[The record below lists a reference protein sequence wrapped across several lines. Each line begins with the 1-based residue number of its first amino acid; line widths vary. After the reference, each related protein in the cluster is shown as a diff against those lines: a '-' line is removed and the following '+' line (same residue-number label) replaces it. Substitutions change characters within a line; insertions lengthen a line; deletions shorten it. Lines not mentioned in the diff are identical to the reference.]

1 MIIRLLSHLV
11 SAFAVTFHT
20 SSPVRS
26 LHRDG
31 ATRRETPVPRPWL
44 VSSCFASDA
53 TLHGKITVPG
63 HESSPFRRSFD
74 SELLAVLAP
83 QRLVMLAWQQQPA
96 LPPLLARAV
105 HPRPMLDLHSFL
117 NLLGGV
123 VLNRRLQI
131 AVQCIGGSIP
141 VL

>member
-1 MIIRLLSHLV
+1 M
-11 SAFAVTFHT
+11 
-20 SSPVRS
+20 
-26 LHRDG
+26 
-31 ATRRETPVPRPWL
+31 
-44 VSSCFASDA
+44 
-53 TLHGKITVPG
+53 PG

-131 AVQCIGGSIP
+131 AVQCIGGSRWCTLLVACDGLGLC
-141 VL
+141 VLRRSRRADLLLAVGVGRPELALPGE